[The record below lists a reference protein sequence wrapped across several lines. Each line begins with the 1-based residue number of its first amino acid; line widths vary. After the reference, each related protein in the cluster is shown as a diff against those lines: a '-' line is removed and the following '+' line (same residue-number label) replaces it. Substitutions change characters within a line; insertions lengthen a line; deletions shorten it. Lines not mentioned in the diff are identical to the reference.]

1 MLASLFSSG
10 AYTLVVWVKKTLQ
23 QREIEEMTLLHTSS
37 AAYSMVRGHR
47 TLMFKPDRSLKD
59 YLSHCYGKMY
69 LNPDG
74 HISTCQSTQNHK
86 DTHIC
91 THPSSQNCKVILHT
105 KKGSHTFQVQLQ
117 VFTYHIYIH
126 TGCGVCGMGVLW
138 ALTTTTL
145 PQRPNDKQ
153 ISFLFIW
160 FKHPDVTDKINS
172 KKGSRMCNTL

>member
-10 AYTLVVWVKKTLQ
+10 AYTLVAWVTKTLQ
-23 QREIEEMTLLHTSS
+23 QRDIEEMTLLHCSS
-37 AAYSMVRGHR
+37 AAYSMVKGYR
-47 TLMFKPDRSLKD
+47 TSKSRRTYKHLPKYSKPWRHTHMHTPKLTEQTAK
-59 YLSHCYGKMY
+59 LSFI
-69 LNPDG
+69 P
-74 HISTCQSTQNHK
+74 
-86 DTHIC
+86 
-91 THPSSQNCKVILHT
+91 VILLLQE
-105 KKGSHTFQVQLQ
+105 GSHTFQVQLQ

-126 TGCGVCGMGVLW
+126 TGCGVCGRGVLW

-153 ISFLFIW
+153 ILFLFIW